1 MLYLMLY
8 VSLSSLT
15 HSTTNAKSEGGFAG
29 EEGGGAK
36 IKKKRLCR
44 ILIPLSGKHVGPS
57 LG

>member
-36 IKKKRLCR
+36 IKKKKAMSDPHPTLW
-44 ILIPLSGKHVGPS
+44 
-57 LG
+57 